1 MNDKHDNKLD
11 HDHKHD
17 HDHEHD
23 HDHDKKHEHHTP
35 EINKAAL
42 SGSAT
47 EAWADAKC
55 VDKETNMNYPSSEAV
70 KNAKE
75 WVEENEK

>member
-1 MNDKHDNKLD
+1 MNEKEKDNEKDKVI
-11 HDHKHD
+11 
-17 HDHEHD
+17 
-23 HDHDKKHEHHTP
+23 DKKVDKKA

-42 SGSAT
+42 GGSAT

-55 VDKETNMNYPSSEAV
+55 VDKDTNMNYPSSEAV

>member
-1 MNDKHDNKLD
+1 MNEKAKDNEKDKVINK
-11 HDHKHD
+11 
-17 HDHEHD
+17 EV
-23 HDHDKKHEHHTP
+23 DKKDHAP

-42 SGSAT
+42 GGSAT

>member
-1 MNDKHDNKLD
+1 MNEKSNEKEKDKVIDK
-11 HDHKHD
+11 
-17 HDHEHD
+17 EI
-23 HDHDKKHEHHTP
+23 DKKNNVP
-35 EINKAAL
+35 EINKATL
-42 SGSAT
+42 GGSAT

-55 VDKETNMNYPSSEAV
+55 VDKETNMNYPSHEAV